1 MIQYFKGSMH
11 LKQLLVFRD
20 PWFYVSELKVTGILF
35 LGAQT
40 FLKMNMTNSTVQC
53 PISLLQPAH
62 LHLIHESK
70 ICLLSVCPAPPLSLE
85 QSWSRL
91 FGV

>member
-40 FLKMNMTNSTVQC
+40 F
-53 PISLLQPAH
+53 
-62 LHLIHESK
+62 
-70 ICLLSVCPAPPLSLE
+70 
-85 QSWSRL
+85 
-91 FGV
+91 